1 MMNRREAIAATF
13 AALVLPSGEEIVNCS
28 GYNLDE
34 FYPPF
39 MVVDMPLNSL
49 NQGPETRPEMV
60 AKTVYQVWDSAFQAL
75 DEFESE
81 YVAMQVSWQLNV
93 NCGFRDPKLPF

>member
-28 GYNLDE
+28 GYNLDG
-34 FYPPF
+34 FYGPF
-39 MVVDMPLNSL
+39 VVVSSDHGNTVCDSNFRPL
-49 NQGPETRPEMV
+49 
-60 AKTVYQVWDSAFQAL
+60 DH
-75 DEFESE
+75 FESE

-93 NCGFRDPKLPF
+93 NCGFRNPELPF